1 MKIAIAGGSGFVGEP
16 LVRRLVSRGDDVVV
30 LSRSPAK
37 VRAGRGVQWDGQSQ
51 GAWTADVAS
60 ADVVVNLAGENIGD
74 GRWTAERKRRLI
86 DSRLNATRAL
96 VQALDGAIETE
107 PTPRRAFINAS
118 AIGYYGLRGDE
129 SLTESA
135 SRGTGF
141 LADLVARWE
150 EEARHAEKA
159 ARLVILR
166 FGVVLAGDGGALA
179 KMLLPFKLGVGGRIG
194 SGQQW
199 MSWVSRDDVI
209 RMIEWAIGRD
219 SARGVYNVTS
229 PEPVRNIDFTK
240 ALGQALHRPTLFPV
254 PGFVLK
260 AAFGEMAGEVL
271 LGGQRVLPARATGE
285 GFAFG
290 DPSVEPALKRAL
302 GA

>member
-96 VQALDGAIETE
+96 VQALGSAIDTE
-107 PTPRRAFINAS
+107 PTPRRAFISAS
-118 AIGYYGLRGDE
+118 AVGYYGLRGDE

-199 MSWVSRDDVI
+199 MSWVSRDDLI
-209 RMIEWAIGRD
+209 RMIEWAIGKD
-219 SARGVYNVTS
+219 SARGIYNVTS
-229 PEPVRNIDFTK
+229 PVPVRNVDFTK
-240 ALGQALHRPTLFPV
+240 ALGHALHRPTIFPI

-260 AAFGEMAGEVL
+260 AAFGEMADEVL
-271 LGGQRVLPARATGE
+271 LGGQRVIPARAMEE
-285 GFAFG
+285 GFVFSHL
-290 DPSVEPALKRAL
+290 PIEPALKHAL